1 MSAAGSVETIV
12 AASPQ
17 AASVDSDVRCPLC
30 DYDLRGLAEPK
41 CPECGYRFTW
51 PEVLDPTLRRHPYVF
66 EHHPRRNLWSFWR
79 TVRGGLRPRRFW
91 SGLYPSQ
98 PSHGGRLFLYW
109 FLASAMLLFAAAT
122 PLAVTAAAIN
132 AQQRQ
137 FHRDIIRQFTSPQW
151 NRDPRNA
158 AVTRSLIGMYGS
170 VQKYADA
177 TARTDWRYALR
188 ASLSDGA
195 SVAIPFLTVAAWP
208 WLTVAALMV
217 FRISMRRAR
226 IRPVHVVRC
235 VVYSFDGV
243 FWLGVLSLLLAPVA
257 AALMLSGGMFGQG
270 FVPLAVTLLY
280 LAAFLYMA
288 WRLTVAYRLYLR
300 FDHPVATVLAS
311 QVIVAL
317 FVVTA
322 MVNVTLAL

>member
-30 DYDLRGLAEPK
+30 DYDLRWLAEPK

-66 EHHPRRNLWSFWR
+66 EHHPRRNFWSFWR
-79 TVRGGLRPRRFW
+79 TVRGGLTPRRFW

-170 VQKYADA
+170 VQKYANA
-177 TARTDWRYALR
+177 TARTDWR
-188 ASLSDGA
+188 
-195 SVAIPFLTVAAWP
+195 
-208 WLTVAALMV
+208 
-217 FRISMRRAR
+217 
-226 IRPVHVVRC
+226 
-235 VVYSFDGV
+235 
-243 FWLGVLSLLLAPVA
+243 
-257 AALMLSGGMFGQG
+257 
-270 FVPLAVTLLY
+270 
-280 LAAFLYMA
+280 
-288 WRLTVAYRLYLR
+288 
-300 FDHPVATVLAS
+300 
-311 QVIVAL
+311 
-317 FVVTA
+317 
-322 MVNVTLAL
+322 